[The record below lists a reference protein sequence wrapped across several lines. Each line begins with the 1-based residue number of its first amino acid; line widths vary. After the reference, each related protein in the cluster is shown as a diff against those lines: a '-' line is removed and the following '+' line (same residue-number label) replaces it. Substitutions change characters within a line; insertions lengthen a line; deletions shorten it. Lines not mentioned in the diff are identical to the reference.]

1 MRIHIRAEALVFVY
15 MVICF
20 SMLIFNLFAIGKNH
34 VRERFIEKRRRQWL
48 TLIEQ
53 QLTRRDCSQ
62 AKDEQHRRF
71 LNKRFRYLVELI
83 AFQQAAAELQV
94 RQPDTLYVI

>member
-53 QLTRRDCSQ
+53 QLARRDCSQ
-62 AKDEQHRRF
+62 AKDRF
-71 LNKRFRYLVELI
+71 S
-83 AFQQAAAELQV
+83 
-94 RQPDTLYVI
+94 TSCC